1 MLVIGRG
8 RTRRRPRRDR
18 QGGGAA
24 VEFAI
29 VMPIFCAIL
38 FGMIDFGWY
47 YYQRFSLT
55 AAIRDGVRYGV
66 TMTTAADLPWTTA
79 KARAI
84 ADLAGGS
91 VPTGGITWGPTVHT
105 SGSVPTQTMTLT
117 ASMPFTPLVGFV
129 PMPATLSSSMTMLLE
144 LQ

>member
-1 MLVIGRG
+1 MKGIGPG
-8 RTRRRPRRDR
+8 RTHRPGRDR
-18 QGGGAA
+18 RNGGAA

-29 VMPIFCAIL
+29 VLPIFLAVL

-66 TMTTAADLPWTTA
+66 TMTTGSDLPWTTA

-84 ADLAGGS
+84 IDLAGGS
-91 VPTGGITWGPTVHT
+91 VPTGSITWGPTIHT
-105 SGSVPTQTMTLT
+105 SGAVPTEVMTLT

-129 PMPATLSSSMTMLLE
+129 PVPASLSSSMTMLLE